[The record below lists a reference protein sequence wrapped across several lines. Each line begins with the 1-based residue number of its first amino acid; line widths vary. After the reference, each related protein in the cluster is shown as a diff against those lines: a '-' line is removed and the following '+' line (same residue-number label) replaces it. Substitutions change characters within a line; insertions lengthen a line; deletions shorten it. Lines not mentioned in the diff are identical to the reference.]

1 MAKRRYGFWSA
12 CWSLDNVDCDRTAWE
27 NGWACMSGIPRVDVF
42 VTMLA
47 VRLGQRC
54 RWWVSCSDEAEPVC
68 LEGARLAGAATSRL
82 DLDLA
87 PMGRW
92 ASVPAACMGAGAL
105 GRVPEPQALRQSSST
120 WAYPTRRICPGVGI
134 ISKPTSLSHL
144 GGRHASAA
152 GVQAHL
158 PRCSRLPT
166 RQTQCPAHSSVY
178 FNPWVN
184 WSHSVHQTDQ
194 LTTTTMSTTTG
205 GPA

>member
-1 MAKRRYGFWSA
+1 MVKRRSGFWSA

-87 PMGRW
+87 PMGRR

-105 GRVPEPQALRQSSST
+105 GRVPEHQALRQSSST
-120 WAYPTRRICPGVGI
+120 WACPTRKTCPGVGI
-134 ISKPTSLSHL
+134 ISKRPASLTWEGATLVRLVCRRICPVAPDFQPDKPSAPLVPLCTSTHGLT
-144 GGRHASAA
+144 G
-152 GVQAHL
+152 
-158 PRCSRLPT
+158 PT
-166 RQTQCPAHSSVY
+166 RY
-178 FNPWVN
+178 IR
-184 WSHSVHQTDQ
+184 
-194 LTTTTMSTTTG
+194 
-205 GPA
+205 